1 MNEAL
6 AMLLCYFLGS
16 LPFGLW
22 TGKITKG
29 IDIRDFGSGNI
40 GASNVLRTLGLGPA
54 LVVFALDTAKGFFA
68 VVICREMGLG
78 DYWIVAGSLL
88 SVLGHT
94 FSVFLRFRGGKGVAT
109 SLGVII
115 GLNPIIAGIAFGLWL
130 VVVGLTR
137 FISIAS
143 LVASISV
150 PLQMYFWSSMDT
162 PRVFFWLAAVAATAI
177 AVRHT
182 SNIRRLLNG
191 TEPRIGQK
199 AVRLTPE
206 EEERNA

>member
-1 MNEAL
+1 MNEIL
-6 AMLLCYFLGS
+6 AILLCYFLGS

-40 GASNVLRTLGLGPA
+40 GASNVLRTLGIGPA

-68 VVICREMGLG
+68 VVICRQMGLS
-78 DYWIVAGSLL
+78 DYLIVAGSLL

-115 GLNPIIAGIAFGLWL
+115 GLSPIIAGVAFGIWL
-130 VVVGLTR
+130 VILGLTR
-137 FISIAS
+137 IISIAS
-143 LVASISV
+143 LAASISV
-150 PLQMYFWSSMDT
+150 PLQMYFWKSMDT

-177 AVRHT
+177 VIRHA
-182 SNIRRLLNG
+182 SNMRRLLNG
-191 TEPRIGQK
+191 TEPKIGQK
-199 AVRLTPE
+199 AARLAPE
-206 EEERNA
+206 E